1 MKLTN
6 RTSFHRKILIVFA
19 DNIGLTIIS
28 DLLRFQHISF
38 LFFVLFCFS
47 FSKVEG
53 GIIPS
58 VRYERLMDFMLTTT
72 PTFRI
77 FMYLSRNLFT
87 NLFSKDL
94 FTMSPSTLKY
104 NNIEGSS
111 FTDFS
116 NSWICST
123 KFSAVKY
130 PTNKLPRGRFTNSPY
145 ILSEIVNKSIIF
157 SYLQRSTFFKLK
169 SE

>member
-1 MKLTN
+1 MKGLW
-6 RTSFHRKILIVFA
+6 TSCWP
-19 DNIGLTIIS
+19 
-28 DLLRFQHISF
+28 Q
-38 LFFVLFCFS
+38 
-47 FSKVEG
+47 
-53 GIIPS
+53 P
-58 VRYERLMDFMLTTT
+58 

-77 FMYLSRNLFT
+77 FMYLSHNLFT

-157 SYLQRSTFFKLK
+157 SYLQRRTFFKLK
-169 SE
+169 SEWGVANIIYQKLHNIQCSYINSHLTCSAMSYWILYLTFALPWR